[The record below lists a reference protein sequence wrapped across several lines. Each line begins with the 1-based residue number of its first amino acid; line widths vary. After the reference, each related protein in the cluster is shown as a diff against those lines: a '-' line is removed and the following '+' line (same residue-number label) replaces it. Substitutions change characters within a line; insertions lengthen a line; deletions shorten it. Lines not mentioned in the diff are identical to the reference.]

1 MIHLAQE
8 KIPAIRACLK
18 DVPAN
23 NVHRDDLQAAM
34 NAALPAEA
42 FESVLHEDTT
52 LYKLSWRETYSMETE
67 DGRPSVY
74 AHFLKMVI

>member
-1 MIHLAQE
+1 
-8 KIPAIRACLK
+8 
-18 DVPAN
+18 
-23 NVHRDDLQAAM
+23 M

-42 FESVLHEDTT
+42 FESVLSEDTT

-74 AHFLKMVI
+74 AHFLKMVM